1 MAEQERTT
9 KLKALGNSFSVKSF
23 ISDLPRLINNALST
37 IVNVLL
43 SFYTPTSDSKGNIHD
58 INRLECTYIDAV
70 TVNARNL
77 IITTANGEKV
87 NYADLATKIS
97 KLESDLSKIKAI
109 TKEQI
114 QEIYDSE

>member
-23 ISDLPRLINNALST
+23 IPDLPRLINNALST
-37 IVNVLL
+37 IVNALL

-77 IITTANGEKV
+77 IITTENGEKV
-87 NYADLATKIS
+87 NYADLAKIIS
-97 KLESDLSKIKAI
+97 DLKSDLSKIKAI
-109 TKEQI
+109 TKKQI
-114 QEIYDSE
+114 QQIYDSE